1 MPPSLHA
8 RLIKRWEIAYR
19 FGKQPRLWRASP
31 VKWALACHEM
41 FETGRI
47 DLLEYAARRLHKAY
61 PELDYL
67 TKMVAWF
74 DAIPRHLPPPLV
86 FTDSPAAEVQ
96 IVHRASSDAVLL
108 CFCAQEGTLGLPLN
122 FVHQWLGRLP
132 VSLVYIKDL
141 QDTSGALGFPSIAS
155 SRSQSIAALRAIAE
169 DLGGKRI
176 YTLGVS
182 AGGYAAMYYGLHVNA
197 LAVLNLAGATDLTRD
212 FVERLNPVPAV
223 CFRVLDMAPDYAVSL
238 REPYAAAKQRPHLL
252 IAFNAKFARDR
263 AQAERMAG
271 LPNVELIAVDGAP
284 QHNVVDPL
292 IRAGQF
298 LDLLHRLLAA
308 NPAEA

>member
-1 MPPSLHA
+1 MPPSPHA
-8 RLIKRWEIAYR
+8 RLIRRWEIAHR
-19 FGKQPRLWRASP
+19 SGKQPRLWRASP

-41 FETGRI
+41 FEAGRI
-47 DLLEYAARRLHKAY
+47 DVLEYAARRLHAAY
-61 PELDYL
+61 PELEYL

-74 DAIPRHLPPPLV
+74 DAVPRYLPPPLA
-86 FTDSPAAEVQ
+86 FTDDSATEVQ
-96 IVHRASSDAVLL
+96 IVRRAESDAVLL

-122 FVHQWLGRLP
+122 FVHQWLGR
-132 VSLVYIKDL
+132 VAASLVYIKDF
-141 QDTSGALGFPSIAS
+141 QDMSGALGFPSIAS
-155 SRSQSIAALRAIAE
+155 GRSQSVVALRTIAE
-169 DLGGKRI
+169 KLGGKRI

-182 AGGYAAMYYGLHVNA
+182 AGGYAAMYYGLQLNA
-197 LAVLNLAGATDLTRD
+197 VAVLSLAGATDLTRA
-212 FVERLNPVPAV
+212 FVETLNPVPAV